1 MARGDS
7 DQEPGT
13 ELAASVLPGWGGV
26 PAARSTAPNSLPIL
40 LAFGRFVC
48 RSLLSRPDVGVEANL
63 AATLRGLGWLDA
75 KLEARAEK
83 LQATAAG
90 AAVGAVVGALM
101 YLCKPQG
108 R

>member
-1 MARGDS
+1 M
-7 DQEPGT
+7 
-13 ELAASVLPGWGGV
+13 
-26 PAARSTAPNSLPIL
+26 
-40 LAFGRFVC
+40 
-48 RSLLSRPDVGVEANL
+48 EANL
-63 AATLRGLGWLDA
+63 AATLRGLGWLDV

-90 AAVGAVVGALM
+90 VAVGAVVGALV